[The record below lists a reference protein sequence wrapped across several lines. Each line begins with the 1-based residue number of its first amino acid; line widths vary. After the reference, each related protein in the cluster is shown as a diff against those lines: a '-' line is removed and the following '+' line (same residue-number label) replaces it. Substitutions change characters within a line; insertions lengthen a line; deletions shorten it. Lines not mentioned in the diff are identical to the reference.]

1 MLQSISKSL
10 RFFFFDSPHAALRQ
24 RSSQSFPQSQ
34 LHEHLESK
42 LLGELWSQLY
52 IQLGSQLK
60 DELYIK
66 LDYPLTWQLSRQL
79 HCRLLDH
86 LVKQFG
92 QSIEFLPKSIA
103 PERWACRGS
112 LYDYYFSVLNCKYE
126 QKKWQLFQ
134 SIVKHCGWIYPFERI
149 ALVCDRPINLFFDSG
164 QQLHAEGR
172 PAIEFTDGYSL
183 YSYHGVTLPDRYGK
197 VSPNQWCCHWL
208 LEEKNAELRRVLI
221 QGIGYQRIWQEL
233 RLQELDTWQGYTLS
247 KIEAHVDVEPIYLL
261 KMTCPSTEF
270 IHVLRVPPDITSA
283 REAIRWVN
291 WGIDPEQFL
300 VQT

>member
-1 MLQSISKSL
+1 M
-10 RFFFFDSPHAALRQ
+10 
-24 RSSQSFPQSQ
+24 SQSFPQSQ

-79 HCRLLDH
+79 YCRLIEH

-112 LYDYYFSVLNCKYE
+112 LYDYYFSVLNFKYE

-134 SIVKHCGWIYPFERI
+134 SIVKHCGWIYPFEGI
-149 ALVCDRPINLFFDSG
+149 ALVCDRPINLFFDSE

-183 YSYHGVTLPDRYGK
+183 YSYHGVTLHKGLRI
-197 VSPNQWCCHWL
+197 VSSNKNTIQ
-208 LEEKNAELRRVLI
+208 EE
-221 QGIGYQRIWQEL
+221 
-233 RLQELDTWQGYTLS
+233 
-247 KIEAHVDVEPIYLL
+247 
-261 KMTCPSTEF
+261 
-270 IHVLRVPPDITSA
+270 
-283 REAIRWVN
+283 
-291 WGIDPEQFL
+291 
-300 VQT
+300 